1 AVTRHRWKRLIREA
15 FRLSRTQLPV
25 GFDLVVRPKRGAHAD
40 FDRIAKSLPRLA
52 NLIARRS
59 PQED

>member
-1 AVTRHRWKRLIREA
+1 LIREA